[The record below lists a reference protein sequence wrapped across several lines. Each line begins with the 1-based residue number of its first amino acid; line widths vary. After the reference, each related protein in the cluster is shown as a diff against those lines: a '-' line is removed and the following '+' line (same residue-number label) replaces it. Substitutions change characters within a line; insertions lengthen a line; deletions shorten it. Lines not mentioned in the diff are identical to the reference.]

1 MPIAPPLKLT
11 LRQLQIF
18 CAVARAGST
27 IAAGDAIALSQSATS
42 AAVNELERVL
52 ALPLFDRIGKRL
64 LLNENGRALLPRAEA
79 LIQGAMDLEQLAYSE
94 SLQMQELR
102 IGASTTI
109 GTYLLPRVLS
119 QFLGGQMQRGADPW
133 RSAVVVGNTA
143 AICESLARFEL
154 DIGLIEGPCHI
165 PALAVTPWLVD
176 ELVIVQS
183 ANKPLVHADGGKPDA
198 RVQPKAL
205 RSLTWLL
212 REPGSGTR
220 EAVDALL
227 LPHLKTYRRSI
238 GLGSSEA
245 IKHAVI
251 EGLGVA
257 CLSRWVVRD
266 LLEAGELAEVHTNLR
281 GLTRECNW
289 VVHRD
294 KQPTAALQRFIDQL
308 LTTKPTA
315 SGERL
320 SARRSTSR

>member
-1 MPIAPPLKLT
+1 MPVTQPLKLT

-18 CAVARAGST
+18 CAVAERGST
-27 IAAGDAIALSQSATS
+27 TAAGDAIALSQSATS

-64 LLNENGRALLPRAEA
+64 LLNENGRALLPRAQA
-79 LIQGAMDLEQLAYSE
+79 LIQGALGIEHLAYSE
-94 SLQMQELR
+94 RLQLQELR

-109 GTYLLPRVLS
+109 GTYLLPRVLG
-119 QFLGGQMQRGADPW
+119 QFLGDEVQSGADPW
-133 RSAVVVGNTA
+133 RSAVVIGNTA
-143 AICESLARFEL
+143 VICESVARFEL

-165 PALAVTPWLVD
+165 PELAVTSWLID
-176 ELVIVQS
+176 DLVIVQS
-183 ANKPLVHADGGKPDA
+183 ATKPQVHPEGGKPDV
-198 RVQPKAL
+198 RVQLKAL

-220 EAVDALL
+220 EAVDELL
-227 LPHLKTYRRSI
+227 LPHLKTYRRSMA
-238 GLGSSEA
+238 LGSSEA
-245 IKHAVI
+245 IKHAVV
-251 EGLGVA
+251 EGIGVA

-294 KQPTAALQRFIDQL
+294 KQPTAALRRFLEQL
-308 LTTKPTA
+308 VTATPTGPRAWVA
-315 SGERL
+315 SPDN
-320 SARRSTSR
+320 